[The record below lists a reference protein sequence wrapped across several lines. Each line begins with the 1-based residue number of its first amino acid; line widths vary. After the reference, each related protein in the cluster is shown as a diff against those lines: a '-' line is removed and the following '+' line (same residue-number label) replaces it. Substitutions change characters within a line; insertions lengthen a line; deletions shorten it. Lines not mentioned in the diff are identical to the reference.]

1 MNNAMNNAMNM
12 MNNDRFI
19 NKANMIVF
27 GVQIDYICI
36 LKLITKYFELWK
48 LIHLKTWMFGRNQ
61 ENWF

>member
-19 NKANMIVF
+19 NKANMIVL

-36 LKLITKYFELWK
+36 LKLITKYFNYGNLF
-48 LIHLKTWMFGRNQ
+48 I
-61 ENWF
+61 